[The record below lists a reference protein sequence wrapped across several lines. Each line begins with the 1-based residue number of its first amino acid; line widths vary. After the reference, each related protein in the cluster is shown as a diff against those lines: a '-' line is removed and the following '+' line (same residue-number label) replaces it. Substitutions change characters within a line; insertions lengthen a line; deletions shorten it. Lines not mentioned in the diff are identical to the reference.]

1 MFFFFAVVA
10 MAFAKIKYSTVSS
23 NYIQPILE
31 NGACFVDWIL
41 NHAFSAD
48 RLLLFFKCIQFIK
61 SNKQTTL

>member
-10 MAFAKIKYSTVSS
+10 VAFAKIKYSTVSS

-48 RLLLFFKCIQFIK
+48 RLLLFFKCI
-61 SNKQTTL
+61 